1 MIERQ
6 PIRSNIRW
14 LAVANLAIKPA
25 WFVFLLLST
34 RRLGADEFGRTM
46 LALSF
51 VSILATILDGGI
63 DIHVIRRLS
72 ADPHDYPR
80 LAAHSYTLR
89 VISALAVA
97 AVTFG
102 LSAFHGIVPVGLPLI
117 LPALAFV
124 LFNNLMNHARAFF
137 RAFEVM
143 RFEAI
148 SIMVEKGAVIALCL
162 VPLIL
167 APRAGSYLLAYA
179 VAYGVTAAV
188 TLIMARRV
196 AGPLQGPVEVTHLWK
211 GVLKPA
217 LPFALMNLF
226 TIVYFRSGTLLLSY
240 LTGRDELVGYYNA
253 GYRLVESYML
263 FPTIVTGP
271 LYPVLARRQAE
282 GAALSPLLLA
292 AARAILLV
300 SLAITLPLTLFHRDF
315 TALFFGPGFRG
326 AATSVGIVVLAMIPV
341 GMNFVFGSLVAAS
354 GRQPRG
360 NVFIFIV
367 TVLNVLLNLAAIP
380 RFGAAGAAAV
390 TVLTELGLVSGNLW
404 VVRDY
409 FQWVECRR
417 LAIRVALAVAVA
429 VAAGVLL
436 GARLAFPLGPALT
449 VAAFGAAAFGLRLV
463 TLEDARRLIQ
473 RGQMPPDEGR
483 GATSSSGDGSP
494 GGADP
499 R

>member
-51 VSILATILDGGI
+51 VSILATILDGGV
-63 DIHVIRRLS
+63 DIHVIRRIS
-72 ADPHDYPR
+72 AEPRDYPR

-102 LSAFHGIVPVGLPLI
+102 LSVFHGIVPVGLPLI

-124 LFNNLMNHARAFF
+124 LFNNLMNHSRAFF

-179 VAYGVTAAV
+179 VAYGVTAVV

-196 AGPLQGPVEVTHLWK
+196 AGPLQGPVEVMHLWK

-240 LTGRDELVGYYNA
+240 LTGRDDLVGHYNA

-263 FPTIVTGP
+263 FPTIITGP
-271 LYPVLARRQAE
+271 LYPVMARRHAE
-282 GAALSPLLLA
+282 GVALSPLLLA

-300 SLAITLPLTLFHRDF
+300 SLAITLPLTLFHREF
-315 TALFFGPGFRG
+315 TALFFGRG
-326 AATSVGIVVLAMIPV
+326 YSAAAVSVGIVSLAMIPV
-341 GMNFVFGSLVAAS
+341 GMNFIFGSLVAAS

-380 RFGAAGAAAV
+380 RFGAAGAATV
-390 TVLTELGLVSGNLW
+390 TVLTELALMSANMW

-409 FQWVECRR
+409 VHWADFKRFALR
-417 LAIRVALAVAVA
+417 LALAATIVVTT
-429 VAAGVLL
+429 GVVL
-436 GARLAFPLGPALT
+436 GARLAFPLGPALM
-449 VAAFGAAAFGLRLV
+449 VAALGAASSGLRLI
-463 TLEDARRLIQ
+463 TWEDVRQFIQ
-473 RGQMPPDEGR
+473 RGR
-483 GATSSSGDGSP
+483 ATSQAG
-494 GGADP
+494 
-499 R
+499 

>member
-51 VSILATILDGGI
+51 VSILATILDGGV
-63 DIHVIRRLS
+63 DIHVIRRIS
-72 ADPHDYPR
+72 AEPRDYPR

-102 LSAFHGIVPVGLPLI
+102 LSVFHGIVPVGLPLI

-124 LFNNLMNHARAFF
+124 LFNNLMNHSRAFF

-179 VAYGVTAAV
+179 VAYGVTAVV

-196 AGPLQGPVEVTHLWK
+196 AGPLQGPVEVMHLWK

-240 LTGRDELVGYYNA
+240 LTGRDDLVGHYNA

-263 FPTIVTGP
+263 FPTIITGP
-271 LYPVLARRQAE
+271 LYPVMARRHAE
-282 GAALSPLLLA
+282 GVALSPLLLA

-300 SLAITLPLTLFHRDF
+300 SLAITLPLTLFHREF
-315 TALFFGPGFRG
+315 TALFFGRG
-326 AATSVGIVVLAMIPV
+326 YSAAAVSVGIVSLAMIPV
-341 GMNFVFGSLVAAS
+341 GMNFIFGSLVAAS

-380 RFGAAGAAAV
+380 RFGAAGAATV
-390 TVLTELGLVSGNLW
+390 TVLTELALMSANMW

-409 FQWVECRR
+409 VHWADFKR
-417 LAIRVALAVAVA
+417 LALRLALAATIVVTT
-429 VAAGVLL
+429 GVVL
-436 GARLAFPLGPALT
+436 GARLAFPLGPALM
-449 VAAFGAAAFGLRLV
+449 VAALGAASSGLRLI
-463 TLEDARRLIQ
+463 TWEDVRQFIQ
-473 RGQMPPDEGR
+473 RGR
-483 GATSSSGDGSP
+483 ATSQAG
-494 GGADP
+494 
-499 R
+499 

>member
-14 LAVANLAIKPA
+14 LAVANLVIKPA
-25 WFVFLLLST
+25 WFVFLLLSA

-51 VSILATILDGGI
+51 VSILATILDGGV

-72 ADPHDYPR
+72 AEPDDYPR

-89 VISALAVA
+89 VISSLAVA

-102 LSAFHGIVPVGLPLI
+102 LCAFHGIVPVGLPLI

-124 LFNNLMNHARAFF
+124 LFNNLMNHTRAFF

-148 SIMVEKGAVIALCL
+148 SIIVEKGVVIALCL
-162 VPLIL
+162 VPLLL
-167 APRAGSYLLAYA
+167 APRAGNYLLAYA
-179 VAYGVTAAV
+179 VAYGVTAVV

-196 AGPLQGPVEVTHLWK
+196 AGPLQGPVELTHLWK

-263 FPTIVTGP
+263 FPTIVTAP
-271 LYPVLARRQAE
+271 LYPVMARRHAE

-300 SLAITLPLTLFHRDF
+300 SLAVTLPLTLFHRDF
-315 TALFFGPGFRG
+315 TALFFGRG
-326 AATSVGIVVLAMIPV
+326 YSAAAVSVGIVALAMIPV
-341 GMNFVFGSLVAAS
+341 GMNFIFGSLVAAS

-360 NVFIFIV
+360 NVFISIV

-380 RFGAAGAAAV
+380 RFGAAGAATV
-390 TVLTELGLVSGNLW
+390 TVLTELALMSANMW

-409 FQWVECRR
+409 VHWADFRRFALR
-417 LAIRVALAVAVA
+417 LALAAAIAVTTGM
-429 VAAGVLL
+429 VFGT
-436 GARLAFPLGPALT
+436 RLAFPVGPVLV
-449 VAAFGAAAFGLRLV
+449 VAVLGAASYGLRLI
-463 TLEDARRLIQ
+463 TWEDARQLIP
-473 RGQMPPDEGR
+473 RGR
-483 GATSSSGDGSP
+483 ATSQP
-494 GGADP
+494 G
-499 R
+499 